1 MTRSWTP
8 LSLPNLYI
16 RHEKV
21 AEIYKFL
28 NVGHNPLYII
38 PHGTSKDIIPPDTF
52 PQAMTLSHLG
62 PALDNKT
69 LIINLCVTNP
79 ILQMYVANE
88 GKGGGVKRPQ
98 QYLRCYTRYRQNF
111 NSYSPI
117 FVDGHSNGTTRETA
131 RCHRKWKNPRWR
143 PPNLK
148 YV

>member
-1 MTRSWTP
+1 MTHSWIP

-52 PQAMTLSHLG
+52 PQARTLSHLG

-69 LIINLCVTNP
+69 LIIHLCVTNP
-79 ILQMYVANE
+79 IY
-88 GKGGGVKRPQ
+88 
-98 QYLRCYTRYRQNF
+98 RCTLLMRGRGREK
-111 NSYSPI
+111 
-117 FVDGHSNGTTRETA
+117 DLSNISDAIQDIDKILTA
-131 RCHRKWKNPRWR
+131 T
-143 PPNLK
+143 PPFL
-148 YV
+148 